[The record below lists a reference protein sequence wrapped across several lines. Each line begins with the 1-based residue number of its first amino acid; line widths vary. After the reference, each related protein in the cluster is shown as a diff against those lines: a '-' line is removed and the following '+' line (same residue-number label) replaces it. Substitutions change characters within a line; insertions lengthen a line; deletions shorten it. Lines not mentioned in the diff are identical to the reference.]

1 MIIRCDLVL
10 SKVKKSKVKKR
21 RNKRKLYIKEKK
33 EENKRKKRKV
43 RLNWVGKVRCKTI
56 KAFTSKRQGVFVQT
70 SRRFK

>member
-1 MIIRCDLVL
+1 MVL

-33 EENKRKKRKV
+33 EENKRKKRNVEADFWLVKGGV
-43 RLNWVGKVRCKTI
+43 KNV
-56 KAFTSKRQGVFVQT
+56 KAFTSKRQGVLVQT